1 MYLGGEKLKFLRMI
15 TGTAILVVLLFNNS
29 FFLSAQTPSD
39 NDTEII
45 ADTSADTSGEV
56 PASPR
61 AGESTIFLGDPV
73 AANPAAAQ
81 GPSSVF
87 TIIRMLLVLA
97 LAAAA
102 VYGVVFF
109 IKKANRPPADK
120 DPHLRILARAPLGG
134 TSQAAVLA
142 VGSKAWLVGISEG
155 RVSLITEIEEKEALD
170 AMLLTESERNAEAN
184 RVRFPDFGSLLR
196 KVRGDI
202 SPSPPPS
209 AESIRKRREKIRG
222 L

>member
-1 MYLGGEKLKFLRMI
+1 MGGEKLKFLRMI
-15 TGTAILVVLLFNNS
+15 TGAAILVVLLFNNS

-45 ADTSADTSGEV
+45 ADTSGDTPV
-56 PASPR
+56 DPR
-61 AGESTIFLGDPV
+61 AGESSFVLGGTA
-73 AANPAAAQ
+73 AANPAAVQ

-109 IKKANRPPADK
+109 IKKANRPPTDK
-120 DPHLRILARAPLGG
+120 DPHLRILARSPLGG

-155 RVSLITEIEEKEALD
+155 SVSLITEIEEKEALD
-170 AMLLTESERNAEAN
+170 AMFLTESERNAETN

-202 SPSPPPS
+202 SPSPLPS
-209 AESIRKRREKIRG
+209 AQSIRKRREKIRG